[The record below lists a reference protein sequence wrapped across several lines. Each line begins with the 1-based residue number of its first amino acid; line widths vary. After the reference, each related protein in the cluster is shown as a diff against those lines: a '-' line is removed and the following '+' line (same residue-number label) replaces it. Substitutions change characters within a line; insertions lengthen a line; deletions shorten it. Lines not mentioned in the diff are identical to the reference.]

1 MRRLIACMG
10 LGLIVLNF
18 SCKEKE
24 PEKQF
29 AWQFDKVI
37 TLDGVNPIGIAD
49 SKDGLWLSDGDHN
62 RVLLIDAQGDIK
74 TTIDSLE
81 RPMHIALENDH
92 LYIPQY
98 GNDVVSDYRVSGSNA
113 AFSEVISL
121 SDSLDAPAAVAVRG
135 SEKAIVDFYNHRI
148 LFSEKEGDWISF
160 GKEGNYQGDFYFPT
174 DVQITDSL
182 IWVADAYNNRIQ
194 TFDKK
199 GNWKKV
205 IGADQGMNAAT
216 GLYVSENAVFV
227 ADFENNRVLVFDQ
240 EGELKQTLTDYILKP
255 IDVLVQDDRLITLNF
270 RKGELVVY
278 LWKELISI
286 SK

>member
-1 MRRLIACMG
+1 M
-10 LGLIVLNF
+10 
-18 SCKEKE
+18 
-24 PEKQF
+24 
-29 AWQFDKVI
+29 
-37 TLDGVNPIGIAD
+37 
-49 SKDGLWLSDGDHN
+49 
-62 RVLLIDAQGDIK
+62 
-74 TTIDSLE
+74 
-81 RPMHIALENDH
+81 
-92 LYIPQY
+92 
-98 GNDVVSDYRVSGSNA
+98 VSDYRVSGSNA